1 MAGKISDQTV
11 RRMEKNPPKEG
22 YRVEWDSEIRG
33 FGVRITSG
41 GVTSFMLFYRVGRQ
55 QRNYTIGRS
64 SEMSAGAARKK
75 ALDLR
80 AQINDGR
87 DPAQERRELNEEP
100 TLADLVNEWLQSD
113 QMAKKR
119 PATER
124 DYRRMAKKFLLETKV
139 SKLGTKRLKTITRRD
154 VEALHRKLEK
164 TPYQAN
170 RVLALLSTIF
180 NYAIEEKSL
189 TENPAKGIDRYEE
202 QKRERYLNQHDP
214 EEIAR
219 FTEALDHYH
228 DQTAANALRL
238 LLLTGSRLGEVLKA
252 TWDQFDLTRGVWTK
266 PSHHT
271 KQKKTEHVPLSA
283 PALDLL
289 VSMNPPRSRAPI
301 PLFPGADGKKA
312 RVSIK
317 RPWLQALKAAGGD
330 LVDVVEVEGKRKGP
344 DGKPRMLK
352 QYKPTVRIHDL
363 RHTFASHLASNGV
376 SLQIIGSLIGHTQA
390 ATTMRYAH
398 LQDENRRA
406 ATEQFGKIIAFPERK
421 RA

>member
-1 MAGKISDQTV
+1 LAGKISDQTV
-11 RRMEKNPPKEG
+11 RRMEKNLPQEG

-33 FGVRITSG
+33 FGVRVSSG
-41 GVTSFMLFYRVGRQ
+41 GVTSFMLFYRIFGR
-55 QRNYTIGRS
+55 QRNYTIGRC
-64 SEMSAGAARKK
+64 SEMSAAAARKK
-75 ALDLR
+75 AVELR
-80 AQINDGR
+80 AQILNGQ
-87 DPAQERRELNEEP
+87 DPAEEKQELSNQPTFAEL
-100 TLADLVNEWLQSD
+100 LDQWLQSD
-113 QMAKKR
+113 ELAKKR
-119 PATER
+119 PQTLR
-124 DYRRMAKKFLLETKV
+124 DYRRMAEKIL
-139 SKLGTKRLKTITRRD
+139 SPRLGKRRLKAITRRD
-154 VEALHRKLEK
+154 ISALHGELRD

-170 RVLALLSTIF
+170 RVLALLSAIF
-180 NYAIEEKSL
+180 SFAIEQEWM
-189 TENPAKGIDRYEE
+189 TENPARGVERYEE
-202 QKRERYLNQHDP
+202 QKRDRYLNKDDP
-214 EEIAR
+214 GEIAR
-219 FTEALDHYH
+219 FTAALDNHH

-289 VSMNPPRSRAPI
+289 ECMKPSRAAG
-301 PLFPGADGKKA
+301 PLFPGADGKTA

-317 RPWLQALKAAGGD
+317 RPWLQALKAAG
-330 LVDVVEVEGKRKGP
+330 LVDVIEVEGKRKGP

-363 RHTFASHLASNGV
+363 RHTFASHLASSGV
-376 SLQIIGSLIGHTQA
+376 SLQIIGKLIGHTQA

-398 LQDENRRA
+398 LQDESLRA
-406 ATEQFGKIIAFPERK
+406 ATEQFGKLIKFPERK